1 MLGVGPRDFITE
13 NSVTFGERLGVGAFA
28 QMRAQHATAPN
39 SCSNISLFAKM
50 FGVFLIAAHI
60 LRQCA
65 VSTMQGSHDT
75 GFTHPTLDSVIIVG
89 VALEDPC
96 KRPIGNA
103 EFTQEQRI
111 GYFFGQATH
120 VGEHLAG
127 QNSIIMG
134 ARPETNSDASN
145 VKIHLGGED
154 NILELVTVFELD
166 REALRMGLVVLFE
179 KIMKMRWFARGEL
192 ILRQADG
199 QNDFI

>member
-1 MLGVGPRDFITE
+1 
-13 NSVTFGERLGVGAFA
+13 
-28 QMRAQHATAPN
+28 MRAQHATAPS
-39 SCSNISLFAKM
+39 SCCNINLFAKM
-50 FGVFLIAAHI
+50 FGVLFIAAHI
-60 LRQCA
+60 LRQSA
-65 VSTMQGSHDT
+65 VSAMQGSHDA
-75 GFTHPTLDSVIIVG
+75 GFTHATLDSVIIVG
-89 VALEDPC
+89 VAFEDPC

-103 EFTQEQRI
+103 EFTQEQGI

-145 VKIHLGGED
+145 VKIHLSGVD
-154 NILELVTVFELD
+154 DILELVTVFELD

-199 QNDFI
+199 